1 MLTARNPKGKGI
13 FQMKES
19 KKTDVL
25 LMFVALLL
33 GTLGAVM
40 MCLAST
46 AAAQGMWSLVAL
58 LSLAVFSLCFDRQ
71 GRHA

>member
-1 MLTARNPKGKGI
+1 
-13 FQMKES
+13 MKES

-25 LMFVALLL
+25 LKVVTRLR

-40 MCLAST
+40 MCLAAT
-46 AAAQGMWSLVAL
+46 AAAQGMWSMVAL
-58 LSLAVFSLCFDRQ
+58 LSLTVFSLCFDRQ

>member
-1 MLTARNPKGKGI
+1 
-13 FQMKES
+13 MKES

-46 AAAQGMWSLVAL
+46 AAAQGMDVQGQAIFCETQGLV
-58 LSLAVFSLCFDRQ
+58 
-71 GRHA
+71 